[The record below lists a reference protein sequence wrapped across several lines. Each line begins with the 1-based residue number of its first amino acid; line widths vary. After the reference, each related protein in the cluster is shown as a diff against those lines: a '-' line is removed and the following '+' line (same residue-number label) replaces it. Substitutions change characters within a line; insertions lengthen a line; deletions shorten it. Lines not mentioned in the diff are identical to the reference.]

1 MNDDRLVGMLSAL
14 RTERMERTAD
24 QKLRT
29 LLENAWTVRESQ
41 GGLAWRVRR
50 PVLVIA
56 TAALIFG
63 SAATT
68 ISAPGDSPLYSLRVT
83 IEDLGVRFYADP
95 EDRAAYLVSLLEQ
108 RTAEAARLEATGNAL
123 AAGKVREIERATLA
137 MVNANL
143 PVTPEVV
150 QPAPTES
157 PTPSPSPTPE
167 PTPSPS
173 PTPDPTPSPVPATQR
188 PATPRPTA
196 VPTATPKPAT
206 PTPKL
211 VTPTPKP
218 TVKTTTAPTAQPV
231 TFTGTIKNPDGTH
244 ATNVCVSQSLGGSCL
259 QVTQS
264 STFKVT
270 FSAKVG
276 QTVTL
281 YFLRSD
287 GIKTYKATL
296 TKTVSSTYVEV
307 GTVTLRV
314 Q

>member
-1 MNDDRLVGMLSAL
+1 MNDERLVGMLSAL
-14 RTERMERTAD
+14 RTERMERPAD

-29 LLENAWTVRESQ
+29 RLENAWTVRESH
-41 GGLAWRVRR
+41 GGLAWRMRR

-56 TAALIFG
+56 TAALLFG

-68 ISAPGDSPLYSLRVT
+68 VSASGDSPLYSLRVT

-123 AAGKVREIERATLA
+123 AAGKVRDIERATLA
-137 MVNANL
+137 MVQANL

-173 PTPDPTPSPVPATQR
+173 PSPSPTPSPVPATLR
-188 PATPRPTA
+188 PATARPTP
-196 VPTATPKPAT
+196 VPTATPKP
-206 PTPKL
+206 PTPKPTL
-211 VTPTPKP
+211 TPKP
-218 TVKTTTAPTAQPV
+218 TVKPTTAPTAQLV

-244 ATNVCVSQSLGGSCL
+244 ATNVCVSMSLGGSCL

-270 FSAKVG
+270 FSYKVG
-276 QTVTL
+276 QSVTL

-307 GTVTLRV
+307 GTVTLRA

>member
-1 MNDDRLVGMLSAL
+1 MSDDRLVGMLGAL

-24 QKLRT
+24 QTLRT
-29 LLENAWTVRESQ
+29 RLENAWTARESR
-41 GGLAWRVRR
+41 GGLAWRMRR
-50 PVLVIA
+50 PVLMLA
-56 TAALIFG
+56 TAALFLG

-68 ISAPGDSPLYSLRVT
+68 ISAPGDSPLYAVRVT

-95 EDRAAYLVSLLEQ
+95 AARAEYLLSLLEQ
-108 RTAEAARLEATGNAL
+108 RTAEAARLESTGNAL
-123 AAGKVREIERATLA
+123 AAGKVRDIERATLA
-137 MVNANL
+137 MVQANL
-143 PVTPEVV
+143 PVTPTVV

-157 PTPSPSPTPE
+157 PTPSPSATPE

-173 PTPDPTPSPVPATQR
+173 PEPTPSPVPATIE
-188 PATPRPTA
+188 PLATARPTA
-196 VPTATPKPAT
+196 VPTATPKP
-206 PTPKL
+206 

-218 TVKTTTAPTAQPV
+218 TVKPTTAPTAQLV
-231 TFTGTIKNPDGTH
+231 TLTGTIKNPDGTP
-244 ATNVCVSQSLGGSCL
+244 AMNVCVSLSLGGSCL
-259 QVTQS
+259 QVTSS

-270 FSAKVG
+270 FSYKIG

-296 TKTVSSTYVEV
+296 TKTVSSTYIEV

>member
-14 RTERMERTAD
+14 RTERMERAAD
-24 QKLRT
+24 AQLRT
-29 LLENAWTVRESQ
+29 RLENAWTARESR
-41 GGLAWRVRR
+41 GGLAWRLRR
-50 PVLVIA
+50 PALVIA
-56 TAALIFG
+56 TAALVLG

-95 EDRAAYLVSLLEQ
+95 AERAEYLLALLEE

-137 MVNANL
+137 LVQANM

-167 PTPSPS
+167 PTPSP
-173 PTPDPTPSPVPATQR
+173 TVEPTPSPVPATQR
-188 PATPRPTA
+188 PATIRPA
-196 VPTATPKPAT
+196 PTATPKPAT
-206 PTPKL
+206 PTPK
-211 VTPTPKP
+211 PTIKP
-218 TVKTTTAPTAQPV
+218 TTAPTAQPV
-231 TFTGTIKNPDGTH
+231 TMTGTIKNPDGTP
-244 ATNVCVSQSLGGSCL
+244 ATNVCVSLSMGGSCMT
-259 QVTQS
+259 VTSS

-270 FSAKVG
+270 FSYKIG
-276 QTVTL
+276 QSVTL

-296 TKTVSSTYVEV
+296 TKTVSSTYIEV

>member
-24 QKLRT
+24 LTLRT
-29 LLENAWTVRESQ
+29 RLETAWTARESRS
-41 GGLAWRVRR
+41 GLAWRLRR
-50 PVLVIA
+50 PVLVVA
-56 TAALIFG
+56 TAALVLG

-83 IEDLGVRFYADP
+83 IEDLGVRLYADP
-95 EDRAAYLVSLLEQ
+95 ADRAEYLLSLLEQ

-123 AAGKVREIERATLA
+123 AAGKVRDIERATLA
-137 MVNANL
+137 MVQANM
-143 PVTPEVV
+143 PVTPEQV

-167 PTPSPS
+167 PTPSP
-173 PTPDPTPSPVPATQR
+173 TPEPTPSPIPATQR
-188 PATPRPTA
+188 PATARPN
-196 VPTATPKPAT
+196 PTATPKP
-206 PTPKL
+206 

-218 TVKTTTAPTAQPV
+218 TVKPTTAPTAQPV
-231 TFTGTIKNPDGTH
+231 TMTGTIKNPDGTP
-244 ATNVCVSQSLGGSCL
+244 ATNVCVSLSMGGSCM
-259 QVTQS
+259 QVTPS

-270 FSAKVG
+270 FSYKVG
-276 QTVTL
+276 QSVTL

-287 GIKTYKATL
+287 GIKTYKQTL
-296 TKTVSSTYVEV
+296 TKTVSSTYIEV

>member
-1 MNDDRLVGMLSAL
+1 MNDDRLVGMLAAL

-24 QKLRT
+24 QTLRSR
-29 LLENAWTVRESQ
+29 LENAWTARESR
-41 GGLAWRVRR
+41 GGLAWRMRR
-50 PVLVIA
+50 PVLVLATVALILGSA
-56 TAALIFG
+56 TTTITAA
-63 SAATT
+63 
-68 ISAPGDSPLYSLRVT
+68 GDSPLYSLRVT

-95 EDRAAYLVSLLEQ
+95 AARAEYLLSLLEQ

-137 MVNANL
+137 MVQANM

-167 PTPSPS
+167 PTPSP
-173 PTPDPTPSPVPATQR
+173 TPSPVPATQR
-188 PATPRPTA
+188 PATPARTTTPT
-196 VPTATPKPAT
+196 VKPAT
-206 PTPKL
+206 PT
-211 VTPTPKP
+211 VKP
-218 TVKTTTAPTAQPV
+218 TVKPTTAPTPQAV
-231 TFTGTIKNPDGTH
+231 TLTGTIKNPDGTA
-244 ATNVCVSQSLGGSCL
+244 ATNVCVSLSMGGSCL
-259 QVTQS
+259 TVTSS

-270 FSAKVG
+270 FSYKVG
-276 QTVTL
+276 QSVTL

-296 TKTVSSTYVEV
+296 TKTVSSTYIEV

>member
-1 MNDDRLVGMLSAL
+1 MLAAL

-29 LLENAWTVRESQ
+29 RLETAWTARESHS
-41 GGLAWRVRR
+41 GLAWRIRR
-50 PVLVIA
+50 PVLVLA
-56 TAALIFG
+56 TAALVLG

-68 ISAPGDSPLYSLRVT
+68 ISAPGESPLYSLRVT
-83 IEDLGVRFYADP
+83 IEDFGVRFYSDP
-95 EDRAAYLVSLLEQ
+95 EDRAAYLLSLLEQ

-123 AAGKVREIERATLA
+123 AAGKVRDIERQTLA
-137 MVNANL
+137 LVQANM

-150 QPAPTES
+150 QPAATES

-167 PTPSPS
+167 PTVE
-173 PTPDPTPSPVPATQR
+173 PTLAATPMPTQR

-196 VPTATPKPAT
+196 VPTPTPKPAT
-206 PTPKL
+206 PTPKPTSAA
-211 VTPTPKP
+211 TPQ
-218 TVKTTTAPTAQPV
+218 AV
-231 TFTGTIKNPDGTH
+231 TFTGTIKNPDGTP
-244 ATNVCVSQSLGGSCL
+244 AMNVCVSLSLGGSCL
-259 QVTQS
+259 QVTTS

-270 FSAKVG
+270 FSYKLG
-276 QTVTL
+276 QSVTL

-287 GIKTYKATL
+287 GVKTYKATL

>member
-14 RTERMERTAD
+14 RTERMERAAD
-24 QKLRT
+24 ERLRT
-29 LLENAWTVRESQ
+29 RLENAWTARESR
-41 GGLAWRVRR
+41 GGLAWRLRR
-50 PVLVIA
+50 PALVIA
-56 TAALIFG
+56 TAALVLG

-83 IEDLGVRFYADP
+83 IEDLGVRFYSDP
-95 EDRAAYLVSLLEQ
+95 AERAEYLLALLEE

-137 MVNANL
+137 LVQANM

-167 PTPSPS
+167 PTAS
-173 PTPDPTPSPVPATQR
+173 PTPTPEPATQR
-188 PATPRPTA
+188 PATARPTP
-196 VPTATPKPAT
+196 VPTATAKP
-206 PTPKL
+206 

-218 TVKTTTAPTAQPV
+218 TVKPTAAPTAQPV
-231 TFTGTIKNPDGTH
+231 TMTGTIKNPDGTP
-244 ATNVCVSQSLGGSCL
+244 ATTVCVSLSMGGSCM
-259 QVTQS
+259 QVTTS

-270 FSAKVG
+270 FSYKVG
-276 QTVTL
+276 QSVTL

-296 TKTVSSTYVEV
+296 TKTVSSTYIEV

>member
-14 RTERMERTAD
+14 RTERMERAAD
-24 QKLRT
+24 ERLRT
-29 LLENAWTVRESQ
+29 RLENAWTARESR
-41 GGLAWRVRR
+41 GGLAWRMRR
-50 PVLVIA
+50 PALVIA
-56 TAALIFG
+56 TAALVLG

-83 IEDLGVRFYADP
+83 IEDLGVRFYSDP
-95 EDRAAYLVSLLEQ
+95 AERAEYLLALLEE

-137 MVNANL
+137 LVQANM

-167 PTPSPS
+167 PTPSP
-173 PTPDPTPSPVPATQR
+173 TVEPTPSPVPATQR
-188 PATPRPTA
+188 PATIRPA
-196 VPTATPKPAT
+196 PTATPKPAT
-206 PTPKL
+206 PTPK
-211 VTPTPKP
+211 PTIKP
-218 TVKTTTAPTAQPV
+218 TTAPTAQPV
-231 TFTGTIKNPDGTH
+231 TMTGTIKNPDGTP
-244 ATNVCVSQSLGGSCL
+244 ATNVCVSLSMGGSCMT
-259 QVTQS
+259 VTSS

-270 FSAKVG
+270 FSYKIG
-276 QTVTL
+276 QSVTL

-296 TKTVSSTYVEV
+296 TKTVSSTYIEV

>member
-29 LLENAWTVRESQ
+29 RLENAWTIRESR
-41 GGLAWRVRR
+41 GGLAWRLRR
-50 PVLVIA
+50 PVLVLA
-56 TAALIFG
+56 TVALVLG
-63 SAATT
+63 SATTT

-95 EDRAAYLVSLLEQ
+95 EDRAAYLLSLLEQ

-137 MVNANL
+137 LVQANL

-167 PTPSPS
+167 PTPSP
-173 PTPDPTPSPVPATQR
+173 TPEPTPSPVPATAP
-188 PATPRPTA
+188 PATARPT
-196 VPTATPKPAT
+196 VPT
-206 PTPKL
+206 PTPKP

-218 TVKTTTAPTAQPV
+218 TVKPTTAPTAQAV
-231 TFTGTIKNPDGTH
+231 TMTGTIKNPDGTP
-244 ATNVCVSQSLGGSCL
+244 ATNVCVSLSMGGSCL
-259 QVTQS
+259 TVTSS

-270 FSAKVG
+270 FSYKVG
-276 QTVTL
+276 QSVTL

-296 TKTVSSTYVEV
+296 TKTVSSTYIEV
-307 GTVTLRV
+307 GTITLRV

>member
-1 MNDDRLVGMLSAL
+1 MNDDRLVGMLAAL

-24 QKLRT
+24 QTLRT
-29 LLENAWTVRESQ
+29 RLENAWTARESR
-41 GGLAWRVRR
+41 GGLAWRMRR
-50 PVLVIA
+50 PVLVLA
-56 TAALIFG
+56 TVALVLG

-95 EDRAAYLVSLLEQ
+95 AARAEYLLSLLEQ

-123 AAGKVREIERATLA
+123 AAGKVREIEKATLA
-137 MVNANL
+137 MVQANM

-173 PTPDPTPSPVPATQR
+173 PEPTPSPVPATQR
-188 PATPRPTA
+188 PATVRPTP
-196 VPTATPKPAT
+196 VPTATPKP
-206 PTPKL
+206 
-211 VTPTPKP
+211 VTPKP
-218 TVKTTTAPTAQPV
+218 TVKPTTAPTAQLV
-231 TFTGTIKNPDGTH
+231 TLTGTIKNPDGTP
-244 ATNVCVSQSLGGSCL
+244 ATNVCVSLSMGGSCL
-259 QVTQS
+259 TVTSS

-270 FSAKVG
+270 FSYKIG
-276 QTVTL
+276 QSVTL

-296 TKTVSSTYVEV
+296 TKTVSSTYIEV